1 MNNFSKILILFS
13 LGLIAGILPATGQQP
28 TSDPSWGIRFSGFV
42 RSDYW
47 YDSRKIV
54 SIREDI
60 FLLLPS
66 PVLADQQG
74 NDINAN
80 GGFNYSAIFS
90 RLTGTITGPD
100 AFGAKTSGV
109 LDADFSGVSNADI
122 NGLRL
127 RHAFGRLRWEN
138 TELLFGQFWHPM
150 FVPKVFPN
158 VISLNT
164 GAPFQPFI
172 RSPQIALTR
181 FWGNY
186 NLQLAMI
193 SQRDHASDGP
203 LGVRSD
209 YMRNSLVP
217 NIHLQLQFDNQ
228 QTIWGLAA
236 DFKRLRPRLVT
247 EANIQT
253 AETIDNWS
261 FMAYARHNSGNLTL
275 RGKAIY
281 GQNLFEHMM
290 LGGYAV
296 RSIDPITRFET
307 YTPTNHLFV
316 WGNLTYG
323 RTVQASIFAG
333 FAQNFGTSHTNT
345 GVFFGRGHNIA
356 YMYRIAPSISFVSNR
371 VQIASELEYTVAA
384 YGQPDNHGI
393 IADSEHVSNL
403 RMKVSL
409 FYNF

>member
-1 MNNFSKILILFS
+1 MNRILNSVIAILVALS
-13 LGLIAGILPATGQQP
+13 GICIPAFGQQP
-28 TSDPSWGIRFSGFV
+28 TQEPTWGIRFSGFV

-47 YDSRKIV
+47 YDSRKIA

-60 FLLLPS
+60 FLILPS
-66 PVLADQQG
+66 PVLPDLYG
-74 NDINAN
+74 NDLNAN

-100 AFGAKTSGV
+100 AFGARTSGV
-109 LDADFSGVSNADI
+109 LDADFTGVSNADV

-138 TELLFGQFWHPM
+138 TELLLGQFWHPM

-158 VISLNT
+158 VVALNT
-164 GAPFQPFI
+164 GVPFQPFI

-181 FWGNY
+181 FWGNF
-186 NLQLAMI
+186 NLQLALLA
-193 SQRDHASDGP
+193 QRDHQSDGP

-209 YMRNSLVP
+209 YMRNSNIP

-228 QTIWGLAA
+228 TTIWGVAA

-247 EANIQT
+247 EANI
-253 AETIDNWS
+253 ETHETFDNWS
-261 FMAYARHNSGNLTL
+261 FMAYARHNAGRLTL
-275 RGKAIY
+275 RSKAIY
-281 GQNLFEHMM
+281 GQNLFEHVM

-307 YTPTNHLFV
+307 YTPSNHLFV
-316 WGNLTYG
+316 WGNITYG
-323 RTVQASIFAG
+323 TTVQGSLFAG

-345 GVFFGRGHNIA
+345 GIFFGRGHNIA
-356 YMYRIAPSISFVSNR
+356 YLYRIAPSISFISNR
-371 VQIASELEYTVAA
+371 VQLSSELEYTVAA
-384 YGQPDNHGI
+384 YGQPDNRGR
-393 IADSEHVSNL
+393 IASSEEVGNL
-403 RMKVSL
+403 RLKL
-409 FYNF
+409 TFIYNF